1 MSWWGFELQSRGTNH
16 PANDPP
22 SPLHC
27 CPCSMGGG
35 PFLTNNYFLDIRYL
49 GGCRGHRGP
58 TDTHSSPLQ
67 SEDFELMII
76 SYHGWPSRT
85 MAGHPESG
93 LLGIFW
99 CSCFI
104 VFIRV
109 LINNHKKSN
118 TGPFIYMKSFFCF
131 FSFTFSKVFCPSMH
145 VPYTLI
151 VHHQATLDLLYF
163 ISLRSGGST
172 AYTGRHRPSSAH
184 LLSLGVFHTQIFFP
198 VV

>member
-1 MSWWGFELQSRGTNH
+1 MT
-16 PANDPP
+16 PP
-22 SPLHC
+22 LLYIAAPV
-27 CPCSMGGG
+27 PWGGG
-35 PFLTNNYFLDIRYL
+35 PFLTNNYFLDICYL